1 MNYIPRTLEK
11 AVRRAAAEFPVL
23 LLAGPR
29 QAGKTTLLRHL
40 AGTERRYVD
49 LDDPWARQLA
59 QEDPALFV
67 RRHPPPVLIDEVQHA
82 PQLLPHVQL
91 DLGPRPRPGL
101 VWLTSS
107 HWPRGEAPAADA
119 FPGRFARLQ
128 LLGLSA
134 VERRL
139 GADAALGQ
147 ARPQGPSASP
157 AEDLQEPGQERVP
170 DDEAGVFAAIWRGAF
185 PALTA
190 VAGEAWMAFYGDYLQ
205 TYLQRD
211 VRDVGGVGDPRRFLR
226 FLRGCA
232 ARTGQLLNLS
242 DLARDADISVTTAT
256 SWVAVLE
263 ASHLVYLLP
272 PYPSSVTKRLVKA
285 PKLYV
290 LDTGLCAFLTQWHS
304 PATLAA
310 GALAGALFET
320 HVLIEL
326 LKEAWH
332 TGQPAELYY
341 YRDRDGR
348 EVDFVFVA
356 DGQLHAVE
364 ARAAATPR
372 GEWARVFGPLRRLEH
387 PFAGG
392 CVACLTREALPLA
405 EGITAVPVAG

>member
-1 MNYIPRTLEK
+1 MTYIARTLEK
-11 AVRRAAAEFPVL
+11 AFRRAAAEFPVL

-40 AGTERRYVD
+40 AGVERRYVD

-59 QEDPALFV
+59 QEDPALFIQ
-67 RRHPPPVLIDEVQHA
+67 RHPPPVLIDEAQHA
-82 PQLLPHVQL
+82 PQLLPLVQR

-107 HWPRGEAPAADA
+107 YWPRGERPAAEA
-119 FPGRFARLQ
+119 FPGRCASLQ

-134 VERRL
+134 PERRL
-139 GADAALGQ
+139 GADAAAGPQ
-147 ARPQGPSASP
+147 AP
-157 AEDLQEPGQERVP
+157 QEPPRAAAAGDAEPRLDP
-170 DDEAGVFAAIWRGAF
+170 APEDEAGVFAAIWHGAF

-190 VAGEAWMAFYGDYLQ
+190 SSVEAWTVFYGDYLQ

-226 FLRGCA
+226 FLRACA

-242 DLARDADISVTTAT
+242 DLARDADISVSTAT
-256 SWVAVLE
+256 SWIAVLE

-272 PYPSSVTKRLVKA
+272 PYPSGVGRRLVKA

-320 HVLIEL
+320 YVLIEL
-326 LKEAWH
+326 LKSAWH
-332 TGQPAELYY
+332 TGQPAELFY

-356 DGQLHAVE
+356 EGQLHAVE

-372 GEWARVFGPLRRLEH
+372 SEWARVFGPLRRLQP

-392 CVACLTREALPLA
+392 CVACLTTATIPLA
-405 EGITAVPVAG
+405 DGITAVPVIG